1 MKLITKSS
9 LTFISASVLF
19 FLVGSI
25 IMYFSVRTI
34 FSSNLNDI
42 LLDKKTILE
51 KQIEPDNVER
61 FYSNDVFVI
70 KINSYIPS
78 SFSDTVLI
86 ENRKYVLYRKIDFS
100 YFNSGQYYKISV
112 LEPQEKTD
120 ILVSKIV
127 IMNVGLAFIFFLIVF
142 FVNRHSV
149 KNTLKIFYRTI
160 SKLEQFNLN
169 NNDELHLDSAQLFE
183 IKKMNSVIQKMA
195 DTIRKDFELQK
206 EYTENVSHE
215 LQTPLAVINSKV
227 DELMQ
232 SDNLTKQQMEQLA
245 ILMETTNRLSKIT
258 QALIFLTKIDNRFYT
273 KGSTFS
279 VNQLLKEQLDLFEDS
294 IHQKKINVTLNL
306 LDTTHVYMDQYLA
319 ETMINNLLIN
329 AILHNNDSKE
339 INISIENNCFTISNS
354 GDELTFPSDKIFD
367 RFRRSETNK
376 KSLGIGLSVVK
387 SICELYDFRLHYNHN
402 GMHHFIVNFKDNLS
416 IRNSK

>member
-34 FSSNLNDI
+34 FSSNLNDT
-42 LLDKKTILE
+42 LLEKKTNLV

-61 FYSNDVFVI
+61 FYSNDVFVN
-70 KINSYIPS
+70 KTNSDIPS

-86 ENRKYVLYRKIDFS
+86 ESGKYILYRKIDFS
-100 YFNSGQYYKISV
+100 YFTSDQYYKISV
-112 LEPQEKTD
+112 LEPQKKTD

-127 IMNVGLAFIFFLIVF
+127 IMNVGLAFIFFLILF

-149 KNTLKIFYRTI
+149 NNTLKIFYRTI

-245 ILMETTNRLSKIT
+245 ILMETTNRLSKIN

-279 VNQLLKEQLDLFEDS
+279 VNQLLKEQLDLFEES
-294 IHQKKINVTLNL
+294 IQQKNIKVTLNL
-306 LDTTHVYMDQYLA
+306 LDTTHIYMDKYLA
-319 ETMINNLLIN
+319 ETMINNLVRN
-329 AILHNNDSKE
+329 AISHNNDIKE
-339 INISIENNCFTISNS
+339 INISIENNCFIISNS
-354 GDELTFPSDKIFD
+354 GDELTFPSDKILD
-367 RFRRSETNK
+367 RFSKSTTNK

-387 SICELYDFRLHYNHN
+387 SICDLYHFELSYSQDNFHT
-402 GMHHFIVNFKDNLS
+402 FIIKFK
-416 IRNSK
+416 

>member
-34 FSSNLNDI
+34 FSSNLNDT
-42 LLDKKTILE
+42 LLDKKINLE

-61 FYSNDVFVI
+61 FYSNDVFVS
-70 KINSYIPS
+70 KINSEIPS

-86 ENRKYVLYRKIDFS
+86 ENRKYVLYRKIDFQ
-100 YFNSGQYYKISV
+100 YFASNQYYKISI
-112 LEPQEKTD
+112 LHPQRKTD
-120 ILVSKIV
+120 VLVSKIV
-127 IMNVGLAFIFFLIVF
+127 IMNVGLAFIFFLILF
-142 FVNRHSV
+142 FVNRHSL
-149 KNTLKIFYRTI
+149 KNTLKVFYSTI
-160 SKLEQFNLN
+160 SKLEKFDWS
-169 NNDELHLDSAQLFE
+169 NNDKLHLDSAHIFE

-215 LQTPLAVINSKV
+215 LQTPLAIIISKA

-232 SDNLTKQQMEQLA
+232 SDNLTKEQMEQLA
-245 ILMETTNRLSKIT
+245 LLMETTNRLSKIN

-273 KGSTFS
+273 EGFTFS
-279 VNQLLKEQLDLFEDS
+279 LKQLLKDQLELFSDLVKDNN
-294 IHQKKINVTLNL
+294 IIIKLNL
-306 LDTTHVYMDQYLA
+306 LDSTHIYMDKYLA
-319 ETMINNLLIN
+319 ETMINNLIRN
-329 AILHNNDSKE
+329 AISHNNNTKE
-339 INISIENNCFTISNS
+339 ISISIENNYFIISNS
-354 GDELTFPSDKIFD
+354 GEKLPFPKEKIFD
-367 RFRRSETNK
+367 RFSRSSTNK

-387 SICELYDFRLHYNHN
+387 SICELYSFELSYSQENSHT
-402 GMHHFIVNFKDNLS
+402 FIIKFK
-416 IRNSK
+416 

>member
-1 MKLITKSS
+1 
-9 LTFISASVLF
+9 
-19 FLVGSI
+19 
-25 IMYFSVRTI
+25 MYFSVRTI
-34 FSSNLNDI
+34 FSSNLNDT
-42 LLDKKTILE
+42 LLQKKTNLV

-61 FYSNDVFVI
+61 FYSNDVFVN
-70 KINSYIPS
+70 KINSDIPS

-86 ENRKYVLYRKIDFS
+86 ESGKYILYRKIDFS
-100 YFNSGQYYKISV
+100 YFTSDQYYKISV
-112 LEPQEKTD
+112 LEPQKKTD

-127 IMNVGLAFIFFLIVF
+127 IMNVGLAFIFFLILF

-149 KNTLKIFYRTI
+149 NNTLKIFYRTI

-215 LQTPLAVINSKV
+215 LQTPLAVINSKL

-232 SDNLTKQQMEQLA
+232 SDNLTKHQMEQLS
-245 ILMETTNRLSKIT
+245 ILMETTNRLSKIN

-279 VNQLLKEQLDLFEDS
+279 VNQLLKEQLDLFEES
-294 IHQKKINVTLNL
+294 IQQKNIKVTLNL
-306 LDTTHVYMDQYLA
+306 LDTTHIYMDKYLA
-319 ETMINNLLIN
+319 ETMINNLVRN
-329 AILHNNDSKE
+329 AISHNNDIKE
-339 INISIENNCFTISNS
+339 INISIENNCFIISNS
-354 GDELTFPSDKIFD
+354 GDKLTFPSDKILD
-367 RFRRSETNK
+367 RFSKSTTNK

-387 SICELYDFRLHYNHN
+387 SICELYHFELQYHYD
-402 GMHHFIVNFKDNLS
+402 GMHHFSVNFKV
-416 IRNSK
+416 

>member
-19 FLVGSI
+19 FLLGSI

-34 FSSNLNDI
+34 FSSNLNDT
-42 LLDKKTILE
+42 LLEKKTNLV

-61 FYSNDVFVI
+61 FYSNDVFVN
-70 KINSYIPS
+70 KINSDIPS

-86 ENRKYVLYRKIDFS
+86 ESGKYILYRKIDFS
-100 YFNSGQYYKISV
+100 YFTSDQYYKISV
-112 LEPQEKTD
+112 LEPQKKTD

-127 IMNVGLAFIFFLIVF
+127 IMNVGLAFIFFLILF

-149 KNTLKIFYRTI
+149 NNTLKIFYRTI

-232 SDNLTKQQMEQLA
+232 SDNLTKPQMEQLA
-245 ILMETTNRLSKIT
+245 ILMETTNRLSKIN

-279 VNQLLKEQLDLFEDS
+279 VNQLLKEQLDLFEES
-294 IHQKKINVTLNL
+294 IQQKNIKVTLNL
-306 LDTTHVYMDQYLA
+306 LDTTHIYMDKYLA
-319 ETMINNLLIN
+319 ETMINNLVRN
-329 AILHNNDSKE
+329 AISHNNDIRE
-339 INISIENNCFTISNS
+339 INISIENNCFIISNS
-354 GDELTFPSDKIFD
+354 GDELTFPSDKILD
-367 RFRRSETNK
+367 RFSKSTTNK

-387 SICELYDFRLHYNHN
+387 SICDLYHFELSYSQDNFHT
-402 GMHHFIVNFKDNLS
+402 FIIKFK
-416 IRNSK
+416 

>member
-34 FSSNLNDI
+34 FSSNLNDT
-42 LLDKKTILE
+42 LLEKKINLE

-61 FYSNDVFVI
+61 FYSNDVFVS
-70 KINSYIPS
+70 KSNSEITS

-86 ENRKYVLYRKIDFS
+86 ENGKYILYRQLHFPYVVANQNYRIKILQS
-100 YFNSGQYYKISV
+100 QT
-112 LEPQEKTD
+112 KTD
-120 ILVSKIV
+120 LLITKIV
-127 IMNVGLAFIFFLIVF
+127 IMNVGLAFVFFLILF

-149 KNTLKIFYRTI
+149 KNTLKVFYRTI
-160 SKLEQFNLN
+160 SKLEKFDLN
-169 NNDELHLDSAQLFE
+169 NSDELHLDSAQLFE
-183 IKKMNSVIQKMA
+183 IKRMNTVIQKMA

-215 LQTPLAVINSKV
+215 LQTPLAIISTKA

-232 SDNLTKQQMEQLA
+232 SDNLTKEQMEQLA
-245 ILMETTNRLSKIT
+245 LLMETTNRLSKIN

-273 KGSTFS
+273 EGSTFS
-279 VNQLLKEQLDLFEDS
+279 LNQLMKDQLELFSDLIKENNIKLK
-294 IHQKKINVTLNL
+294 LNL
-306 LDTTHVYMDQYLA
+306 LDTTHIYMDKYLA
-319 ETMINNLLIN
+319 ETMINNLIRN
-329 AILHNNDSKE
+329 AIVHNNNTKE
-339 INISIENNCFTISNS
+339 ISISVENNCFIISNS
-354 GDELTFPSDKIFD
+354 GEKLPFPKEKIFD
-367 RFRRSETNK
+367 RFSRSVTNK

-387 SICELYDFRLHYNHN
+387 SICELYNFELSYSQESCHT
-402 GMHHFIVNFKDNLS
+402 FIIKFK
-416 IRNSK
+416 

>member
-34 FSSNLNDI
+34 FSSNLNDT
-42 LLDKKTILE
+42 LLEKKTNLV

-61 FYSNDVFVI
+61 FYSNDVFVN
-70 KINSYIPS
+70 KINSDIPS

-86 ENRKYVLYRKIDFS
+86 ESGKYILYRKIDFS
-100 YFNSGQYYKISV
+100 YFTSDQYYKISV
-112 LEPQEKTD
+112 LEPQKKTD

-127 IMNVGLAFIFFLIVF
+127 IMNVGLAFIFFLILF

-149 KNTLKIFYRTI
+149 NNTLKIFYRTI

-232 SDNLTKQQMEQLA
+232 SDNLTKPQMEQLA
-245 ILMETTNRLSKIT
+245 ILMETTNRLSKIN

-279 VNQLLKEQLDLFEDS
+279 VNQLLKEQLDLFEES
-294 IHQKKINVTLNL
+294 IQQKNIKVTLNL
-306 LDTTHVYMDQYLA
+306 LDTTHIYMDKYLA
-319 ETMINNLLIN
+319 ETMINNLVRN
-329 AILHNNDSKE
+329 AISHNNDIKE
-339 INISIENNCFTISNS
+339 INISIENNCFIISNS
-354 GDELTFPSDKIFD
+354 GDKLTFPSDKILD
-367 RFRRSETNK
+367 RFSKSTTNK

-387 SICELYDFRLHYNHN
+387 SICDLYHFELSYSQDNFHT
-402 GMHHFIVNFKDNLS
+402 FIIKFK
-416 IRNSK
+416 